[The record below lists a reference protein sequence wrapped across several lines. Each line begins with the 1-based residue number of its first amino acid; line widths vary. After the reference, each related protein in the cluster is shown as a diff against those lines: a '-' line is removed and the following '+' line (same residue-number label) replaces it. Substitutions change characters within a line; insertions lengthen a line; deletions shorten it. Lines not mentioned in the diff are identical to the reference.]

1 MITIKRKKT
10 EDCKKQQAGDDIK
23 KNNNNLEATQLMM
36 LVPDREQK
44 GSVAPGREKQGDYK
58 VLFSVV
64 LLTCSTSAKGR
75 QQKFKPVK

>member
-1 MITIKRKKT
+1 MTLKK
-10 EDCKKQQAGDDIK
+10 KK
-23 KNNNNLEATQLMM
+23 NNNLEATQLMM
-36 LVPDREQK
+36 LVPDGEHE

>member
-1 MITIKRKKT
+1 
-10 EDCKKQQAGDDIK
+10 
-23 KNNNNLEATQLMM
+23 MM

-64 LLTCSTSAKGR
+64 LLTCSTSAKGCK
-75 QQKFKPVK
+75 QKFKPVK